1 MLDLKT
7 IHSVLGEFEE
17 RGISKETMTEA
28 IESAMATAYKRE
40 YGKRG
45 QIVRAMLDMNS
56 GTVTFEQVK
65 TIVDDTMVRFPTPD
79 EEAADESAVDHHPHH
94 ENDETP
100 EGELPR
106 FDTEK
111 HILIEDA
118 RRIKRDSEVGGELVF
133 PLEPQDDFGRIAA
146 QTAKQVIIQ
155 KIREAEKVSVLDEFG
170 SKKGEI
176 VSGLV
181 QRMERGAIFLDLGRA
196 TGIIPYEEQIPGERF
211 RPGERIQ
218 AYLYSVDEGFR
229 GVYLRL
235 SRSHPRFLIKLFEME
250 VPELASGALEV
261 KGVAREPGSRTKI
274 AISSVDPHVDPV
286 GSLVGQR
293 GVRVSTVM
301 AALGGERIDI
311 IDWSEDATAF
321 IKESLSPA
329 TVLEVKLDE
338 EDHRAT
344 VTVTEDQQSLAIGRG
359 GQNVRLAAKLTG
371 WNIDIMSVGGH
382 TASESADAETP
393 VEATPAAD
401 ENLDEKIDEGAVE
414 MAQALASM
422 TDGEVAE
429 DQPEVEGAAGITEQD
444 SVVDEDDAASDEGTL
459 VEEEETN
466 MTDNGPI
473 SDVQEARDEA

>member
-17 RGISKETMTEA
+17 RGITREVMTEA

-56 GTVTFEQVK
+56 GTVSFEQVK
-65 TIVDDTMVRFPTPD
+65 TIVDDTMVRFLTPD
-79 EEAADESAVDHHPHH
+79 EEIEDETTPERPHHH

-118 RRIKRDSEVGGELVF
+118 RRIKRDAELGGELVF

-274 AISSVDPHVDPV
+274 AIASIDPHVDPV

-311 IDWSEDATAF
+311 IDWSEDPTAF

-329 TVLEVKLDE
+329 TVVEVKLDE
-338 EDHRAT
+338 EGHRAT

-371 WNIDIMSVGGH
+371 WNIDIMSIGGH
-382 TASESADAETP
+382 NTAESAEA
-393 VEATPAAD
+393 EATPTETVSETD

-414 MAQALASM
+414 MAQAMADVESN
-422 TDGEVAE
+422 E
-429 DQPEVEGAAGITEQD
+429 DMPEVTGLEGLTEQN
-444 SVVDEDDAASDEGTL
+444 SVVSEDEAGSEAGTL
-459 VEEEETN
+459 VAEEETN
-466 MTDNGPI
+466 MTDNGPV
-473 SDVQEARDEA
+473 SDSEEARDEA